1 MHGKNVLFGQS
12 RYGFISTKTKN
23 ALMPNKYVKMIVT
36 NCIMFKISLTI
47 FLVSSFA
54 HEGWMPSVMIQIV
67 VTLLS
72 FLYLW
77 PVGI

>member
-1 MHGKNVLFGQS
+1 ML
-12 RYGFISTKTKN
+12 Y
-23 ALMPNKYVKMIVT
+23 KYVKMIVT

-67 VTLLS
+67 VTRLS

-77 PVGI
+77 PVEI

>member
-1 MHGKNVLFGQS
+1 
-12 RYGFISTKTKN
+12 
-23 ALMPNKYVKMIVT
+23 
-36 NCIMFKISLTI
+36 MFKISLKI
-47 FLVSSFA
+47 FLVSSVA

-67 VTLLS
+67 VTRLS